1 MVINFPLNISI
12 NRVIHLSHIID
23 QNIPK
28 WPGDP
33 AVELEPVAEIA
44 TDGYFLRRFS
54 LGEHSATHINA
65 PNSFDING
73 AGIETYPA
81 ESLIAPAIIIDVRQ
95 PAAVNP
101 DYLLTVEDVLNW
113 ENQFGLVPCGSIVIV
128 FTGWQFKWADSQ
140 EFFNQ
145 DAAGKMHFPGF
156 SSNATKFLLS
166 ERKIAGVG
174 IDTHG
179 VDSGQ
184 DDNFATNHQVL
195 AQGGIVLENLTNLD
209 QLPAQGTLLVIGILR
224 LRGGSGSPA
233 AVMALVP

>member
-33 AVELEPVAEIA
+33 AVELEPVAEIS

-65 PNSFDING
+65 PNSFGING

-101 DYLLTVEDVLNW
+101 DYLLTVEDVLYW
-113 ENQFGLVPCGSIVIV
+113 ENQFGLVPCGSIVIL

-156 SSNATKFLLS
+156 SRNATKFLLS

-184 DDNFATNHQVL
+184 DDNFATNRQVL

-209 QLPAQGTLLVIGILR
+209 QLPAQGTILVIGILR